1 MLNWDHIKFRMS
13 FLKNHLKHHRE
24 LHKKLINVQREK
36 IKSFK
41 AKMDAKRNLSDKIAD
56 FLTESFGTVFFLGIN
71 VLWFALWIF
80 LNTGLVPGIPVFDP
94 FPFGLLT
101 MIVSLEAIFLAII
114 VLITQN
120 RAAHVEDLRE
130 EIDLQ
135 INVRTEE
142 EVTKIL
148 IILDQIHD
156 HLGLP
161 PEDDAELIMMKKK
174 TDLSEIEEKLTEQMR
189 FKQ

>member
-1 MLNWDHIKFRMS
+1 MT
-13 FLKNHLKHHRE
+13 FLDNHLKHHKE
-24 LHKKLINVQREK
+24 LHKKLVNVQREK

-41 AKMDAKRNLSDKIAD
+41 AKLDAKRSLSERLAD
-56 FLTESFGTVFFLGIN
+56 FLTSAFGTISFLALNI
-71 VLWFALWIF
+71 VWFVIWLVV
-80 LNTGLVPGIPVFDP
+80 NTGLLPGVPVFDP

-101 MIVSLEAIFLAII
+101 TIVSLEAICLAII
-114 VLITQN
+114 VLISQN
-120 RAAHVEDLRE
+120 RAAHVDDLRE

-135 INVRTEE
+135 INLRTEE
-142 EVTKIL
+142 EVTKTL

-174 TDLSEIEEKLTEQMR
+174 TDLTAIEEELTEEMR
-189 FKQ
+189 VNK